1 MWEHCAHTGR
11 PSSCVRFSTIWLRPE
26 SCKASFVTTSLSE
39 RSCDVDNATKGWPLG
54 EQDLNSKEMG
64 VSPLGAS
71 PHPREQK
78 LLAHILL
85 ERPVLVARQNQV
97 SQSAAERKRRIW
109 FDELLPRCGNAPGL
123 NI

>member
-1 MWEHCAHTGR
+1 
-11 PSSCVRFSTIWLRPE
+11 VRGSTIALR
-26 SCKASFVTTSLSE
+26 SKAWEARYVTTSLSE
-39 RSCDVDNATKGWPLG
+39 RFCDADNATNGRLLG
-54 EQDLNSKEMG
+54 ARDLTSKETG
-64 VSPLGAS
+64 VSPRGV
-71 PHPREQK
+71 HPREQK

>member
-1 MWEHCAHTGR
+1 MSWSE
-11 PSSCVRFSTIWLRPE
+11 RFCEAENARNGWLRE
-26 SCKASFVTTSLSE
+26 A
-39 RSCDVDNATKGWPLG
+39 R
-54 EQDLNSKEMG
+54 DLTSKETG
-64 VSPLGAS
+64 VSSRGVP

-85 ERPVLVARQNQV
+85 VRPVLVARQNQV

>member
-1 MWEHCAHTGR
+1 M
-11 PSSCVRFSTIWLRPE
+11 
-26 SCKASFVTTSLSE
+26 
-39 RSCDVDNATKGWPLG
+39 DNATNGWLLG
-54 EQDLNSKEMG
+54 EQDLNRKEMR